1 MQYMLKTVAL
11 TDLHV
16 AGESGSPT
24 ETIQGVYGAVQFVV
38 YEQNPTGTVKAGP
51 TGGWNQITNQ
61 PVTSLK
67 RIG

>member
-1 MQYMLKTVAL
+1 ML

-16 AGESGSPT
+16 SGESRSPT
-24 ETIQGVYGAVQFVV
+24 ETLQGLYGAIQFVV

-61 PVTSLK
+61 PALQSLK
-67 RIG
+67 KLG